1 MSVADK
7 VGQSSSIGR
16 RRSQRGRAKAV
27 TEGAIPA
34 YELIRLDLAGV
45 SPTPLNPRRN
55 FGTDQE
61 KTAFGEEL
69 RQVQLSACVVVT
81 RAAYLALWPNHDN
94 IVKGEHVLLN
104 GERRYRSALHVGLEQ
119 LDFVV
124 RDDLASSRADFMDR
138 LLAENLEREDFDVI
152 ERARGV
158 QQLVAVCAEEEA
170 RGARSRA
177 AARLSRDRSWV
188 TNQLALLTLPE
199 EIQAQLSSAEISER
213 DGRTLARHLKE
224 HPGLGAEALRE
235 FLSST
240 KETADQQRQEQQ
252 QLIEAGR
259 RALQQRR
266 EAGLLSADNKPS
278 VPDAAA
284 GQTGGLLSADNKPS
298 APDAGVQEAPTP
310 EPETGS
316 LLSADNK
323 LPRAS
328 VSVGS
333 SAPSPALPGQPSGR
347 DPEMAPAE
355 PEQPDDDQR
364 ITTLIALE
372 RYVMDAAE
380 FAANVEV
387 LSDLHREAREADAAL
402 ADNLINAMRDH
413 LTTALEALPIV
424 AKTT

>member
-7 VGQSSSIGR
+7 VGQSSSISR

-34 YELIRLDLAGV
+34 YELVRLDLAGV

-61 KTAFGEEL
+61 KTTFGEEL

-81 RAAYLALWPNHDN
+81 RAAYLALWPDHDSV
-94 IVKGEHVLLN
+94 VKGEHVLLN

-158 QQLVAVCAEEEA
+158 QQLVAVCAEEEE

-177 AARLSRDRSWV
+177 AARMSRDRSWV

-224 HPGLGAEALRE
+224 HPGLSAEALRK

-252 QLIEAGR
+252 ELIEAGR
-259 RALQQRR
+259 LALQQKH
-266 EAGLLSADNKPS
+266 EASLLSADNKSS
-278 VPDAAA
+278 VP
-284 GQTGGLLSADNKPS
+284 GTGADQRGSLLSADNKPS
-298 APDAGVQEAPTP
+298 APVAGVPEAPTP
-310 EPETGS
+310 EPEKGS

-323 LPRAS
+323 LPNTSAS
-328 VSVGS
+328 VSS
-333 SAPSPALPGQPSGR
+333 SAPIPGQPSGL
-347 DPEMAPAE
+347 DSETAPAE
-355 PEQPDDDQR
+355 PEQPGEEPR
-364 ITTLIALE
+364 ATALVALE

-380 FAANVEV
+380 FAANMQV
-387 LSDLHREAREADAAL
+387 LPDLHREAQEADAAQ
-402 ADNLINAMRDH
+402 ANNLINAMRDH
-413 LTTALEALPIV
+413 LATALAALPVV
-424 AKTT
+424 AETT

>member
-34 YELIRLDLAGV
+34 YELVRLDLALV

-55 FGTDQE
+55 FGTEQE
-61 KTAFGEEL
+61 KTKFGEEL

-81 RAAYLALWPNHDN
+81 RAAYLALWPNHDSA
-94 IVKGEHVLLN
+94 VEGEHVLLN

-124 RDDLASSRADFMDR
+124 RDDLASSRADFMDH

-158 QQLVAVCAEEEA
+158 QQMVAVCAEEEE

-177 AARLSRDRSWV
+177 AARLGRDRSWV

-213 DGRTLARHLKE
+213 DGRTLARHLKD
-224 HPGLGAEALRE
+224 HPGLSPDALRE
-235 FLSST
+235 FLSSA
-240 KETADQQRQEQQ
+240 KETADQQRQEKQ

-259 RALQQRR
+259 QALQQKRR
-266 EAGLLSADNKPS
+266 TGLLSADNKTS
-278 VPDAAA
+278 VPGAVADQP
-284 GQTGGLLSADNKPS
+284 GSLLSADNKPS
-298 APDAGVQEAPTP
+298 APDAGVQEAPAP
-310 EPETGS
+310 LPETGI

-323 LPRAS
+323 LPDAS
-328 VSVGS
+328 VSVS
-333 SAPSPALPGQPSGR
+333 STATSPVLPGQPSGP
-347 DPEMAPAE
+347 DAEPAE
-355 PEQPDDDQR
+355 LQQPDGNESR
-364 ITTLIALE
+364 ATALIALE

-380 FAANVEV
+380 FAANMQV
-387 LSDLHREAREADAAL
+387 LSDLHREAREADEGGAN
-402 ADNLINAMRDH
+402 NLVTAMRDH
-413 LTTALEALPIV
+413 LTAALEALPIV
-424 AKTT
+424 TEAT